1 VKSLKTPK
9 AANHVHRLVAETGID
24 PSEIKAVQEFEKEQ
38 EKREKLGLG
47 RGKETFVDRLIRDLI
62 GSRGIGDFQ
71 SGYDAVVPTI
81 PPPVVPT
88 KPNPSSEPASR
99 WLEVRPDLKADS
111 LAALNKVWFG
121 QGRLTRPE
129 ERELKVVFE
138 KHPFGQTNFNTWMK
152 QTLRQIHE
160 VDTLAA

>member
-1 VKSLKTPK
+1 
-9 AANHVHRLVAETGID
+9 
-24 PSEIKAVQEFEKEQ
+24 
-38 EKREKLGLG
+38 
-47 RGKETFVDRLIRDLI
+47 
-62 GSRGIGDFQ
+62 
-71 SGYDAVVPTI
+71 
-81 PPPVVPT
+81 
-88 KPNPSSEPASR
+88 
-99 WLEVRPDLKADS
+99 VRPDLKADS